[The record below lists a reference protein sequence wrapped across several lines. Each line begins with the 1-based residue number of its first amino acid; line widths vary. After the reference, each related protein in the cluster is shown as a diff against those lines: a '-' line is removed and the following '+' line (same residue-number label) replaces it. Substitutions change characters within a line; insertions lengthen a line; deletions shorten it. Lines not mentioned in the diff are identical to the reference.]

1 MILQEFLYT
10 ASPFDSVTMFYIIC
24 NNFINID
31 FLHAEN
37 AVIKY
42 FDE

>member
-10 ASPFDSVTMFYIIC
+10 QHQLLIHRQCS
-24 NNFINID
+24 NFELINID
-31 FLHAEN
+31 FLQAEN
-37 AVIKY
+37 AAIKY